1 MHTNEPFMG
10 LRPTLSD
17 ENGLEW
23 GAGSKIELLGR
34 SESIRVMAGHPPAM
48 NLIRRTCKNPEM
60 AP

>member
-1 MHTNEPFMG
+1 MG
-10 LRPTLSD
+10 RSPTLSD